1 MQELVQGKTQVRGSR
16 EHTKYLTR
24 DYWEEQ
30 RSIPVI
36 PERIEGYLDSLAAKG
51 RVRGTIEGYRQK
63 LKRLYRELPEND
75 KSIRRDTLWLWR
87 EHLIQ
92 EGYSA
97 TAVNQFIVAANG
109 YLEYVG
115 AREFQVTDKLRIEK
129 ELHPELTRSEYLHLL
144 STARSLGRER
154 VYLLVKVFGNS
165 DLPVQELENLT
176 VEAARAGMLSITY
189 NYSKEIIRFPE
200 SICRELL
207 AYAERKGIRSG
218 PIFLTRD
225 GTPMSRS
232 NVTTGIRQLCVAA
245 KVPEEKGSPRCLR
258 KLYQAT
264 REGIERN
271 IALLVEQAQD
281 RLLEEEQLTVGWDEG
296 R

>member
-1 MQELVQGKTQVRGSR
+1 MR
-16 EHTKYLTR
+16 ELTR
-24 DYWEEQ
+24 VKKADRNAGKKQLIRESHKSRAGVPLTQ
-30 RSIPVI
+30 D
-36 PERIEGYLDSLAAKG
+36 RIDGYLDSLAAKG
-51 RVRGTIEGYRQK
+51 RVQGTIDGYRRK
-63 LKRLYRELPEND
+63 MNRLYQELPEND
-75 KSIRRDTLWLWR
+75 KVIRRDTLHQWR
-87 EHLIQ
+87 ETLVR

-97 TAVNQFIVAANG
+97 TAVNQFLVAANG

-115 AREFQVTDKLRIEK
+115 AREFQVTDKLK
-129 ELHPELTRSEYLHLL
+129 VPKGLQPELTRREYLQLL
-144 STARSLGRER
+144 STARALDRER

-176 VEAARAGMLSITY
+176 VEAARAGMLSVTY
-189 NYSKEIIRFPE
+189 NYSREIIRFPE
-200 SICRELL
+200 SICQELL

-232 NVTTGIRQLCVAA
+232 NVTTGIRQLCAA
-245 KVPEEKGSPRCLR
+245 ARVPEEKGSPRCLR

-271 IALLVEQAQD
+271 IALLVEQAQN
-281 RLLEEEQLTVGWDEG
+281 RLLEEEQLTIGWEH
-296 R
+296 